1 MSHRSRISL
10 LTTAV
15 ALLVGCAAQAPRPAP
30 ATSPA
35 AAPAAPAGQ
44 QQQLEEQTVAPGAA
58 PAGQAAPSSE
68 SQDLRNNEKAPTS
81 LTTGEKKTKGPA
93 FSNLADA
100 EAALARENQKLVAMY
115 APPAMGGATRKTGAG
130 SKPSAAR
137 GQSSTAPAAA
147 ADKESRCATACKAF
161 ASLQRAA
168 DAVCRLAGEDD
179 ARCDHAK
186 KVVTENGRR
195 VAECGCQHE

>member
-1 MSHRSRISL
+1 MSYLTRISL
-10 LTTAV
+10 LSTAF
-15 ALLVGCAAQAPRPAP
+15 ALLLAGCAAQAPRPAP

-44 QQQLEEQTVAPGAA
+44 QQLQEQTVAPGAA

-68 SQDLRNNEKAPTS
+68 SQDLRSNEKAPTS

-130 SKPSAAR
+130 SKPSAGR

-168 DAVCRLAGEDD
+168 SAVCRLAGEDD

-186 KVVTENGRR
+186 KVVSDNSRR
-195 VAECGCQHE
+195 VAQCGCRHE